1 MRVYFNSCL
10 SMAVISK
17 ILTFP
22 NLTLAAA
29 VESFFAIKLFP
40 EYYSTQSH
48 LAAVATILLIN
59 YAFGV
64 FFWAVLY
71 PVLFSPLRHIPGPR
85 AYISAAHRA
94 LIVKDRPSGDLFLDL
109 ARAYPGEDMITLN
122 SLRSQICLMN
132 PQLLADLLVH
142 NCYDF
147 AKPKKISSFL
157 RHILGDG
164 LIIVEGDQHKFL
176 RKNTTPA
183 FHFRHIKE
191 LYPMMWKK
199 SQALAKA
206 IKQDMTDS
214 NTSIVELNSWASKVT
229 LDIIG
234 IAGLGRRF
242 EAVEKKKDPLADI
255 YEQLLDPDRE
265 KLIFSMLSLAI
276 GLPIIRL
283 IPWKMND
290 VFNYLT
296 GSLNTLCYPM
306 IKEKK
311 AAIIE
316 KGDDHFDVLSLLI
329 KTNNFS
335 DESLKDQLLTF
346 LAAGHETTSSAI
358 TWACYLLTKYPEL
371 QTKLRE
377 EVRNALPEDLASDP
391 TVDLAGVLEQ
401 LPYLNGIMH
410 ETLRLYPTVPLTM
423 RQAVRDTRIGNQFIP
438 EGADVIVSIW
448 YINRSPDIWGA
459 DAAEFRPERWITEDG
474 KPNQNGGSNSNY
486 NFLTFLH
493 GPRSCIGQGFAKAE
507 LRCLLATMVRSFE
520 WTLAM
525 DDGLVMPRGVITIK
539 PENGMYLK
547 LKAL

>member
-1 MRVYFNSCL
+1 
-10 SMAVISK
+10 MAVVSK
-17 ILTFP
+17 LLGFP
-22 NLTLAAA
+22 SLTLAA
-29 VESFFAIKLFP
+29 VIESFVAIKVFP
-40 EYYSTQSH
+40 DYYDSKSH
-48 LAAVATILLIN
+48 LAAVFTILLVN
-59 YAFGV
+59 YAFGIV
-64 FFWAVLY
+64 FWGFLY
-71 PVLFSPLRHIPGPR
+71 PVFFSPLRHIPGPR
-85 AYISAAHRA
+85 EYLSAAHRSIA
-94 LIVKDRPSGDLFLDL
+94 VKDRPSGDLFVDI
-109 ARAYPGEDMITLN
+109 ANRYPGEDLLTLN
-122 SLRSQICLMN
+122 SFRTHILVTN

-147 AKPKKISSFL
+147 TKPKRISSFL

-164 LIIVEGDQHKFL
+164 LIIVEGEPHKFL
-176 RKNTTPA
+176 RKNSTPV

-191 LYPMMWKK
+191 LYPMMWEK
-199 SQALAKA
+199 SQSLARA
-206 IKQDMTDS
+206 IQQDMT
-214 NTSIVELNSWASKVT
+214 TSRSSVVELNSWASKVT

-242 EAVEKKKDPLADI
+242 DAVEKKKDPLADI
-255 YEQLLDPDRE
+255 YEGLLEPSRE
-265 KLIFSMLSLAI
+265 KLIFSGLALAI
-276 GLPIIRL
+276 GLPIVRL

-296 GSLNTLCYPM
+296 GTLNELCYPM
-306 IKEKK
+306 IQEKK

-329 KTNNFS
+329 KSNNFS

-358 TWACYLLTKYPEL
+358 TWACYLLTKHPEY
-371 QTKLRE
+371 QAKLRE
-377 EVRNALPEDLASDP
+377 EVRNGLPEDLAANP
-391 TVDLAGVLEQ
+391 TVDLVGILEQ

-423 RQAVRDTRIGNQFIP
+423 RQAIRDTRIGDQFIP
-438 EGADVIVSIW
+438 EGTDIMVSIW
-448 YINRSPDIWGA
+448 YINRSEAIWGP
-459 DAAEFRPERWITEDG
+459 DATEFKPERWITDDG
-474 KPNQNGGSNSNY
+474 KPNQNGGASSNY

-525 DDGLVMPRGVITIK
+525 DDKLVMPRGVITIK
-539 PENGMYLK
+539 PENGMYLD

>member
-1 MRVYFNSCL
+1 
-10 SMAVISK
+10 MAVVSK
-17 ILTFP
+17 LLGFP
-22 NLTLAAA
+22 SLTLAA
-29 VESFFAIKLFP
+29 VIESFVAIKVFP
-40 EYYSTQSH
+40 DYYDSKSH
-48 LAAVATILLIN
+48 LAAVFTILLVN
-59 YAFGV
+59 YAFGIV
-64 FFWAVLY
+64 FWGFLY
-71 PVLFSPLRHIPGPR
+71 PVFFSPLRHIPGPR
-85 AYISAAHRA
+85 EYLSAAHRSIA
-94 LIVKDRPSGDLFLDL
+94 VKDRPSGDLFVDI
-109 ARAYPGEDMITLN
+109 ANRYPGEDLLTLN
-122 SLRSQICLMN
+122 SFRTHILVTN

-147 AKPKKISSFL
+147 TKPKRISSFL

-164 LIIVEGDQHKFL
+164 LIIVEGEPHKFL
-176 RKNTTPA
+176 RKNSTPV

-191 LYPMMWKK
+191 LYPMMWEK
-199 SQALAKA
+199 SQSLARA
-206 IKQDMTDS
+206 IQQDMT
-214 NTSIVELNSWASKVT
+214 TSRSSVVELNSWASKVT

-242 EAVEKKKDPLADI
+242 DAVEKKKDPLAEI
-255 YEQLLDPDRE
+255 YEGLLEPSRE
-265 KLIFSMLSLAI
+265 KLIFSGLALAI
-276 GLPIIRL
+276 GLPIVRL

-296 GSLNTLCYPM
+296 GTLNELCYPM
-306 IKEKK
+306 IQEKK

-329 KTNNFS
+329 KSNNFS

-358 TWACYLLTKYPEL
+358 TWACYLLTKHPEY
-371 QTKLRE
+371 QAKLRE
-377 EVRNALPEDLASDP
+377 EVRNGLPEDLATNP

-423 RQAVRDTRIGNQFIP
+423 RQAIRDTRIGDQFIP
-438 EGADVIVSIW
+438 EGTDIMVSIW
-448 YINRSPDIWGA
+448 YINRSEAIWGP
-459 DAAEFRPERWITEDG
+459 DATEFKPERWITDDG
-474 KPNQNGGSNSNY
+474 KPNQNGGASSNY

-525 DDGLVMPRGVITIK
+525 DDKLVMPRGVITIK
-539 PENGMYLK
+539 PENGMYLN

>member
-1 MRVYFNSCL
+1 
-10 SMAVISK
+10 MAVVSK
-17 ILTFP
+17 LLGFP
-22 NLTLAAA
+22 SLTLAA
-29 VESFFAIKLFP
+29 VIESFVAIKVFP
-40 EYYSTQSH
+40 DYYDSKSH
-48 LAAVATILLIN
+48 LAAVFTILLVN
-59 YAFGV
+59 YAFGIV
-64 FFWAVLY
+64 FWGFLY
-71 PVLFSPLRHIPGPR
+71 PVFFSPLRHIPGPR
-85 AYISAAHRA
+85 EYLSAAHRSIA
-94 LIVKDRPSGDLFLDL
+94 VKDRPSGDLFVDI
-109 ARAYPGEDMITLN
+109 ANRYPGEDLLTLN
-122 SLRSQICLMN
+122 SFRTHILVTN

-147 AKPKKISSFL
+147 TKPKRISSFL

-164 LIIVEGDQHKFL
+164 LIIVEGEPHKFL
-176 RKNTTPA
+176 RKNSTPV

-191 LYPMMWKK
+191 LYPMMWEK
-199 SQALAKA
+199 SQSLARA
-206 IKQDMTDS
+206 IQQDMT
-214 NTSIVELNSWASKVT
+214 TSRSSVVELNSWASKVT

-242 EAVEKKKDPLADI
+242 DAVEKKKDPLADI
-255 YEQLLDPDRE
+255 YEGLLEPSRE
-265 KLIFSMLSLAI
+265 KLIFSGLALAI
-276 GLPIIRL
+276 GLPIVRL

-296 GSLNTLCYPM
+296 GTLNELCYPM
-306 IKEKK
+306 IQEKK

-329 KTNNFS
+329 KSNNFS

-358 TWACYLLTKYPEL
+358 TWACYLLTKHPEY
-371 QTKLRE
+371 QAKLRE
-377 EVRNALPEDLASDP
+377 EVRNGLPEDLAANP
-391 TVDLAGVLEQ
+391 TVDLAGILEQ

-423 RQAVRDTRIGNQFIP
+423 RQAIRDTRIGDQFIP
-438 EGADVIVSIW
+438 EGTDIMVSIW
-448 YINRSPDIWGA
+448 YINRSEAIWGP
-459 DAAEFRPERWITEDG
+459 DATEFKPERWITDDG
-474 KPNQNGGSNSNY
+474 KPNQNGGASSNY

-525 DDGLVMPRGVITIK
+525 DDKLVMPRGVITIK
-539 PENGMYLK
+539 PENGMYLD

>member
-1 MRVYFNSCL
+1 
-10 SMAVISK
+10 MAVVSK
-17 ILTFP
+17 LLGFP
-22 NLTLAAA
+22 SLTLAA
-29 VESFFAIKLFP
+29 VIESFVAIKVFP
-40 EYYSTQSH
+40 DYYDSKSH
-48 LAAVATILLIN
+48 LAAVFTILLVN
-59 YAFGV
+59 YAFGIV
-64 FFWAVLY
+64 FWGFLY
-71 PVLFSPLRHIPGPR
+71 PVFISPLRHIPGPR
-85 AYISAAHRA
+85 EYLSAAHRSIA
-94 LIVKDRPSGDLFLDL
+94 VKDRPSGDLFVDI
-109 ARAYPGEDMITLN
+109 ANRYPGEDLLTLN
-122 SLRSQICLMN
+122 SFRTHILVTN

-147 AKPKKISSFL
+147 TKPKRISSFL

-164 LIIVEGDQHKFL
+164 LIIVEGEPHKFL
-176 RKNTTPA
+176 RKNSTPV

-191 LYPMMWKK
+191 LYPMMWEK
-199 SQALAKA
+199 SQSLARA
-206 IKQDMTDS
+206 IQQDMT
-214 NTSIVELNSWASKVT
+214 TSRSSVVELNSWASKVT

-242 EAVEKKKDPLADI
+242 DAVEKKKDPLADI
-255 YEQLLDPDRE
+255 YEGLLEPSRE
-265 KLIFSMLSLAI
+265 KLIFSGLALAI
-276 GLPIIRL
+276 GLPIVRL

-296 GSLNTLCYPM
+296 GTLNELCYPM
-306 IKEKK
+306 IQEKK

-329 KTNNFS
+329 KSNNFS

-358 TWACYLLTKYPEL
+358 TWACYLLTKHPEY
-371 QTKLRE
+371 QAKLRE
-377 EVRNALPEDLASDP
+377 EVRNGLPEDLAANP
-391 TVDLAGVLEQ
+391 TVDLAGILEQ

-423 RQAVRDTRIGNQFIP
+423 RQAIRDTRIGDQFIP
-438 EGADVIVSIW
+438 EGTDIMVSIW
-448 YINRSPDIWGA
+448 YINRSEAIWGP
-459 DAAEFRPERWITEDG
+459 DATEFKPERWITDDG
-474 KPNQNGGSNSNY
+474 KPNQNGGASSNY

-525 DDGLVMPRGVITIK
+525 DDKLVMPRGVITIK
-539 PENGMYLK
+539 PENGMYLD

>member
-1 MRVYFNSCL
+1 
-10 SMAVISK
+10 MAVVSK
-17 ILTFP
+17 LLGFP
-22 NLTLAAA
+22 SLTLAA
-29 VESFFAIKLFP
+29 VIESFVAIKVFP
-40 EYYSTQSH
+40 DYYDSKSH
-48 LAAVATILLIN
+48 LAAVFTILLVN
-59 YAFGV
+59 YAFGIV
-64 FFWAVLY
+64 FWGFLY
-71 PVLFSPLRHIPGPR
+71 PIFFSPLRHIPGPR
-85 AYISAAHRA
+85 EYLSAAHRSIA
-94 LIVKDRPSGDLFLDL
+94 VKDRPSGDLFVDI
-109 ARAYPGEDMITLN
+109 ANRYPGEDLLTLN
-122 SLRSQICLMN
+122 SFRTHILVTN

-147 AKPKKISSFL
+147 TKPKRISSFL

-164 LIIVEGDQHKFL
+164 LIIVEGEPHKFL
-176 RKNTTPA
+176 RKNSTPV

-191 LYPMMWKK
+191 LYPMMWEK
-199 SQALAKA
+199 SQSLARA
-206 IKQDMTDS
+206 IQQDMT
-214 NTSIVELNSWASKVT
+214 TSRSSVVELNSWASKVT

-242 EAVEKKKDPLADI
+242 DAVEKKKDPLADI
-255 YEQLLDPDRE
+255 YEGLLEPSRE
-265 KLIFSMLSLAI
+265 KLIFSGLALAI
-276 GLPIIRL
+276 GLPIVRL

-296 GSLNTLCYPM
+296 GTLNELCYPM
-306 IKEKK
+306 IQEKK

-329 KTNNFS
+329 KSNNFS

-358 TWACYLLTKYPEL
+358 TWACYLLTKHPEY
-371 QTKLRE
+371 QAKLRE
-377 EVRNALPEDLASDP
+377 EVRNGLPEDLAANP
-391 TVDLAGVLEQ
+391 TVDLAGILEQ

-423 RQAVRDTRIGNQFIP
+423 RQAIRDTRIGDQFIP
-438 EGADVIVSIW
+438 EGTDIMVSIW
-448 YINRSPDIWGA
+448 YINRSEAIWGP
-459 DAAEFRPERWITEDG
+459 DATEFKPERWITDDG
-474 KPNQNGGSNSNY
+474 KPNQNGGASSNY

-525 DDGLVMPRGVITIK
+525 DDKLVMPRGVITIK
-539 PENGMYLK
+539 PENGMYLD

>member
-1 MRVYFNSCL
+1 
-10 SMAVISK
+10 MAVVSK
-17 ILTFP
+17 LLGFP
-22 NLTLAAA
+22 SLTLAA
-29 VESFFAIKLFP
+29 VIESFVAIKVFP
-40 EYYSTQSH
+40 DYYDSKSH
-48 LAAVATILLIN
+48 LAAVFTILLVN
-59 YAFGV
+59 YAFGIV
-64 FFWAVLY
+64 FWGFLY
-71 PVLFSPLRHIPGPR
+71 PVFFSPLRHIPGPR
-85 AYISAAHRA
+85 EYLSAAHRSIA
-94 LIVKDRPSGDLFLDL
+94 VKDRPSGDLFVDI
-109 ARAYPGEDMITLN
+109 ANRYPGEDLLTLN
-122 SLRSQICLMN
+122 SFRTHILVTN

-147 AKPKKISSFL
+147 TKPKRISSFL

-164 LIIVEGDQHKFL
+164 LIIVEGEPHKFL
-176 RKNTTPA
+176 RKNSTPV

-191 LYPMMWKK
+191 LYPMMWDK
-199 SQALAKA
+199 SQSLARA
-206 IKQDMTDS
+206 IQQDMT
-214 NTSIVELNSWASKVT
+214 TSRSSVVELNSWASKVT

-242 EAVEKKKDPLADI
+242 DAVEKKKDPLADI
-255 YEQLLDPDRE
+255 YEGLLEPSRE
-265 KLIFSMLSLAI
+265 KLIFSGLALAI
-276 GLPIIRL
+276 GLPIVRL

-296 GSLNTLCYPM
+296 GTLNELCYPM
-306 IKEKK
+306 IQEKK

-329 KTNNFS
+329 KSNNFS

-358 TWACYLLTKYPEL
+358 TWACYLLTKHPEY
-371 QTKLRE
+371 QAKLRE
-377 EVRNALPEDLASDP
+377 EVRNGLPEDLAANP
-391 TVDLAGVLEQ
+391 TVDLAGILEQ

-423 RQAVRDTRIGNQFIP
+423 RQAIRDTRIGDQFIP
-438 EGADVIVSIW
+438 EGTDIMVSIW
-448 YINRSPDIWGA
+448 YINRSEAIWGP
-459 DAAEFRPERWITEDG
+459 DATEFKPERWITDDG
-474 KPNQNGGSNSNY
+474 KPNQNGGASSNY

-525 DDGLVMPRGVITIK
+525 DDKLVMPRGVITIK
-539 PENGMYLK
+539 PENGMYLD

>member
-1 MRVYFNSCL
+1 
-10 SMAVISK
+10 MAVVSK
-17 ILTFP
+17 LLGFP
-22 NLTLAAA
+22 SLTLAA
-29 VESFFAIKLFP
+29 VIESFVAIKVFP
-40 EYYSTQSH
+40 DYYDSKSH
-48 LAAVATILLIN
+48 LAAVFTILLVN
-59 YAFGV
+59 YAFGIV
-64 FFWAVLY
+64 FWGFLY
-71 PVLFSPLRHIPGPR
+71 PVFFSPLRHIPGPR
-85 AYISAAHRA
+85 EYLSAAHRSIA
-94 LIVKDRPSGDLFLDL
+94 VKDRPSGDLFVDI
-109 ARAYPGEDMITLN
+109 ANRYPGEDLLTLN
-122 SLRSQICLMN
+122 SFRTHILVTN

-147 AKPKKISSFL
+147 TKPKRISSFL

-164 LIIVEGDQHKFL
+164 LIIVEGEPHKFL
-176 RKNTTPA
+176 RKNSTPV

-191 LYPMMWKK
+191 LYPMMWEK
-199 SQALAKA
+199 SQSLARA
-206 IKQDMTDS
+206 IQQDMT
-214 NTSIVELNSWASKVT
+214 TSRSSVVELNSWASKVT

-242 EAVEKKKDPLADI
+242 DAVEKKKDPLADI
-255 YEQLLDPDRE
+255 YEGLLEPSRE
-265 KLIFSMLSLAI
+265 KLIFSGLALAI
-276 GLPIIRL
+276 GLPIVRL

-296 GSLNTLCYPM
+296 GTLNELCYPM
-306 IKEKK
+306 IQEKK

-329 KTNNFS
+329 KSNNFS

-358 TWACYLLTKYPEL
+358 TWACYLLTKHPEY
-371 QTKLRE
+371 QAKLRE
-377 EVRNALPEDLASDP
+377 EVRNGLPEDLAANP
-391 TVDLAGVLEQ
+391 TVDLAGILEL

-423 RQAVRDTRIGNQFIP
+423 RQAIRDTRIGDQFIP
-438 EGADVIVSIW
+438 EGTDIMVSIW
-448 YINRSPDIWGA
+448 YINRSEAIWGP
-459 DAAEFRPERWITEDG
+459 DATEFKPERWITDDG
-474 KPNQNGGSNSNY
+474 KPNQNGGASSNY

-525 DDGLVMPRGVITIK
+525 DDKLVMPRGVITIK
-539 PENGMYLK
+539 PENGMYLD

>member
-1 MRVYFNSCL
+1 
-10 SMAVISK
+10 MAVVSK
-17 ILTFP
+17 LLGFP
-22 NLTLAAA
+22 SLTLAA
-29 VESFFAIKLFP
+29 VIESFVAIKVFP
-40 EYYSTQSH
+40 DYYDSKSH
-48 LAAVATILLIN
+48 LAAVFTILLVN
-59 YAFGV
+59 YAFGIV
-64 FFWAVLY
+64 FWGFLY
-71 PVLFSPLRHIPGPR
+71 PVFFSPLRHIPGPR
-85 AYISAAHRA
+85 EYLSAAHRSIA
-94 LIVKDRPSGDLFLDL
+94 VKDRPSGDLFVDI
-109 ARAYPGEDMITLN
+109 ANRYPGEDLLTLN
-122 SLRSQICLMN
+122 SFRTHILVTN

-147 AKPKKISSFL
+147 TKPKRISSFL

-164 LIIVEGDQHKFL
+164 LIIVEGEPHKFL
-176 RKNTTPA
+176 RKNSTPV

-191 LYPMMWKK
+191 LYPMMWEK
-199 SQALAKA
+199 SQSLARA
-206 IKQDMTDS
+206 IQQDMT
-214 NTSIVELNSWASKVT
+214 TSRSSVVELNSWASKVT

-242 EAVEKKKDPLADI
+242 DAVEKKKDPLAEI
-255 YEQLLDPDRE
+255 YEGLLEPSRE
-265 KLIFSMLSLAI
+265 KLIFSGLALAI
-276 GLPIIRL
+276 GLPIVRL

-296 GSLNTLCYPM
+296 GTLNELCYPM
-306 IKEKK
+306 IQEKK

-329 KTNNFS
+329 KSNNFS

-358 TWACYLLTKYPEL
+358 TWACYLLTKHPEY
-371 QTKLRE
+371 QAKLRE
-377 EVRNALPEDLASDP
+377 EVRNGLPEDLAANP
-391 TVDLAGVLEQ
+391 TVDLAGILEQ

-423 RQAVRDTRIGNQFIP
+423 RQAIRDTRIGDQFIP
-438 EGADVIVSIW
+438 EGTDIMVSIW
-448 YINRSPDIWGA
+448 YINRSEAIWGP
-459 DAAEFRPERWITEDG
+459 DATEFKPERWITDDG
-474 KPNQNGGSNSNY
+474 KPNQNGGASSNY

-525 DDGLVMPRGVITIK
+525 DDKLVMPRGVITIK
-539 PENGMYLK
+539 PENGMYLD

>member
-1 MRVYFNSCL
+1 
-10 SMAVISK
+10 MAVVSK
-17 ILTFP
+17 LLGFP
-22 NLTLAAA
+22 SLTLAA
-29 VESFFAIKLFP
+29 VIESFVAIKVFP
-40 EYYSTQSH
+40 DYYDSKSH
-48 LAAVATILLIN
+48 LAAVFTILLVN
-59 YAFGV
+59 YAFGIV
-64 FFWAVLY
+64 FWGFLY
-71 PVLFSPLRHIPGPR
+71 PVFFSPLRHIPGPR
-85 AYISAAHRA
+85 EYLSAAHRSIA
-94 LIVKDRPSGDLFLDL
+94 VKDRPSGDLFVDI
-109 ARAYPGEDMITLN
+109 ANRYPGEDLLTLN
-122 SLRSQICLMN
+122 SFRTHILVTN

-147 AKPKKISSFL
+147 TKPKRISSFL

-164 LIIVEGDQHKFL
+164 LIIVEGEPHKFL
-176 RKNTTPA
+176 RKNSTPV

-191 LYPMMWKK
+191 LYPMMWEK
-199 SQALAKA
+199 SQSLARA
-206 IKQDMTDS
+206 IQQDMT
-214 NTSIVELNSWASKVT
+214 TSRSSVVELNSWASKVT

-242 EAVEKKKDPLADI
+242 DAVEKKKDPLADI
-255 YEQLLDPDRE
+255 YEGLLEPSRE
-265 KLIFSMLSLAI
+265 KLIFSGLALAI
-276 GLPIIRL
+276 GLPIVRL

-296 GSLNTLCYPM
+296 GTLNELCYPM
-306 IKEKK
+306 IQEKK

-329 KTNNFS
+329 KSNNFS

-358 TWACYLLTKYPEL
+358 TWACYLLTKHPEY

-377 EVRNALPEDLASDP
+377 EVRNGLPEDLAANP
-391 TVDLAGVLEQ
+391 TVDLAGILEQ

-423 RQAVRDTRIGNQFIP
+423 RQAIRDTRIGDQFIP
-438 EGADVIVSIW
+438 EGTDIMVSIW
-448 YINRSPDIWGA
+448 YINRSEAIWGP
-459 DAAEFRPERWITEDG
+459 DATEFKPERWITDDG
-474 KPNQNGGSNSNY
+474 KPNQNGGASSNY

-525 DDGLVMPRGVITIK
+525 DDKLVMPRGVITIK
-539 PENGMYLK
+539 PENGMYLD

>member
-1 MRVYFNSCL
+1 
-10 SMAVISK
+10 MAVVSK
-17 ILTFP
+17 LLGFP
-22 NLTLAAA
+22 SLTLAA
-29 VESFFAIKLFP
+29 VIESFVAIKVFP
-40 EYYSTQSH
+40 DYYDSKSH
-48 LAAVATILLIN
+48 LAAVFTILLVN
-59 YAFGV
+59 YAFGIV
-64 FFWAVLY
+64 FWGFLY
-71 PVLFSPLRHIPGPR
+71 PIFFSPLRHIPGPR
-85 AYISAAHRA
+85 EYLSAAHRSIA
-94 LIVKDRPSGDLFLDL
+94 VKDRPSGDLFVDI
-109 ARAYPGEDMITLN
+109 ANRYPGEDLLTLN
-122 SLRSQICLMN
+122 SFRTHILVTN

-147 AKPKKISSFL
+147 TKPKRISSFL

-164 LIIVEGDQHKFL
+164 LIIVEGEPHKFL
-176 RKNTTPA
+176 RKNSTPV

-191 LYPMMWKK
+191 LYPMMWEK
-199 SQALAKA
+199 SQSLARA
-206 IKQDMTDS
+206 IQQDLT
-214 NTSIVELNSWASKVT
+214 TSRSSVVELNSWASKVT

-242 EAVEKKKDPLADI
+242 DAVEKKKDPLADI
-255 YEQLLDPDRE
+255 YEGLLEPSRE
-265 KLIFSMLSLAI
+265 KLIFSGLALAI
-276 GLPIIRL
+276 GLPIVRL

-296 GSLNTLCYPM
+296 GTLNELCYPM
-306 IKEKK
+306 IQEKK

-329 KTNNFS
+329 KSNNFS

-358 TWACYLLTKYPEL
+358 TWACYLLTKHPEY
-371 QTKLRE
+371 QAKLRE
-377 EVRNALPEDLASDP
+377 EVRNGLPEDLAANP
-391 TVDLAGVLEQ
+391 TVDLAGILEQ

-423 RQAVRDTRIGNQFIP
+423 RQAIRDTRIGDQFIP
-438 EGADVIVSIW
+438 EGTDIMVSIW
-448 YINRSPDIWGA
+448 YINRSEAIWGP
-459 DAAEFRPERWITEDG
+459 DATEFKPERWITDDG
-474 KPNQNGGSNSNY
+474 KPNQNGGASSNY

-525 DDGLVMPRGVITIK
+525 DDKLVMPRGVITIK
-539 PENGMYLK
+539 PENGMYLD